1 MRKPGQPESSVLP
14 TILQGECRPAFF
26 GGQYI
31 AGILVVDGVEL
42 SDFLEPNDRSPY
54 QVTPVT
60 FPKNDSDRARFV
72 REWLVRHKD
81 ATRAGGISLMILPL
95 AACSSS
101 SSVSVGPEIT
111 DQGYVIDGYIEGA
124 SVSRLNESGNTVL
137 TDETGAFNG
146 LTGKGAIVAEG
157 GIDLATGMPF
167 LGQLR
172 APEGAGVVTPLTTLV
187 EALVAGQEMTLDNA
201 NAKVS
206 QTFGLGE
213 VELTTLD
220 PLAAGTENLEV
231 YRAGVQIANMLNQAG
246 TDGSYSLAESLA
258 DTLATE
264 SDVSLADLV
273 TDPDF
278 LESMFTDPDT
288 GDAELGSALARVL
301 ADQNVRTREA
311 DSFESIAAQQVT
323 LSGSA
328 GDIQVLAESGL
339 GFASIKVIK
348 IDPIS
353 DAALVELVLSATEG
367 LTPSV
372 VLTEV
377 RLPIEQLEDLP
388 SLSDGQRI
396 TSLVID
402 GSDADPGVELNL
414 SGLSNVDE
422 VTYTNGAGSDTLT
435 LPSDEAIAFRLA
447 ETDESGGTT
456 TLILADRSL
465 TADDNLTTTAG
476 KVNLV
481 TRGEVD
487 LSAGNLSGIASV
499 SGDSNVP
506 TDLTLTLS
514 QFKALEGGILGQSDP
529 DKGRLTSVKLV
540 NDGDQP
546 QMLEGTAGLDTVAE
560 LRLGEGLVLKLSN
573 ESELEAFNAVSTA
586 DGGRLQLSVE
596 VASALAEQQSDDYAS
611 LDRTLFGAAG
621 EYDGL
626 QNPAAVLA
634 GAARLELTDEVSIE
648 QLQTIVSAFNGEL
661 SAIDYRLSDSLVN
674 LTDPANSA
682 LVDGVNEEGYRVT
695 DEPAELGSLNANQA
709 LVLLE
714 AANFSE
720 TAFGEVV
727 VADTAA
733 ALQDVFQAS
742 EAIAFP
748 AGYRITD
755 TVTSGESVADLL
767 ASAGGSAMTLDEVEL
782 SADEVADLPALSEG
796 QQITSLTINGS
807 GEGAGVDLD
816 LSGLTN
822 VGEVTYT
829 NGSGSDTLTL
839 PSDEAINF
847 RLAETDESGGT
858 TTLILADRSLTAD
871 DNLAATVG
879 TVNLVTRG
887 EVDLSAGNLSGIA
900 SVSGDSEVSTDL
912 TLSVDQFNALDEG
925 ILGQSD
931 PDQGRLTRVTLIND
945 GDQPQILEGTA
956 GLNSIADITLGAG
969 VTLNLANSA
978 DAAAFDTVVT
988 RENSYLKLSLAS
1000 AEAVLAKQDDY
1011 QGLNRI
1017 IVDTTERFTSTDN
1030 LDVLIGSAEQL
1041 EVVDQASLEQIQ
1053 TIVSAF
1059 DGELSVIDYRLSDSL
1074 ENLTDPANSA
1084 LVDGVNEEGYRV
1096 TDEPAELGSLNA
1108 NQALA
1113 LLGGANFSET
1123 VFGEVAVADTAAA
1136 LQDVFQASE
1145 AIAFPA
1151 SYRIMDTVTSGES
1164 VADLLASAGGSA
1176 MTFDEVELGADQ
1188 VANLP
1193 ALSEGQQITSLT
1205 INGSGENAGVDLDL
1219 SGLSNVDE
1227 VTYTNGSGSDI
1238 LTLPSDEAIA
1248 FRLAETDE
1256 SGGTTTLILADRSLT
1271 ADDNLAAT
1279 VGTVNLVT
1287 RGEVDLSAGNLSGIA
1302 SVSGDSNVPTDL
1314 TLTLAQFKALEDG
1327 ILGQS
1332 DPDQGRLTS
1341 VTLINDGDQPQTL
1354 EGTAGLDT
1362 VAELRLG
1369 EGLVLKLGN
1378 PAELEA
1384 FDAVSTADGGR
1395 LELSLEVA
1403 SALAEQQA
1411 DDYTSLD
1418 RTLIGTAGEYA
1429 GLQNPGAVLAGAAR
1443 LELSDEASIEQ
1454 LRTIMESFDGGL
1466 ADIDYRLKDSLA
1478 NLSDP
1483 ENDELIAN
1491 VNEQGYELTNASGDL
1506 GELTSAEARVLNGA
1520 SNFSSNDEA
1529 LYTFDLFDSPEELAA
1544 EGNETILEKAEVIRV
1559 GGDATIAEL
1568 SDIITVGEGELTLL
1582 KLEYVLADTPENL
1595 REAPEDYLSN
1605 AISITARYE
1614 LGAEPTTIAFTPE
1627 QEGEPDL
1634 FLSVTGFKLDDSEER
1649 DSLTFDGFG
1658 LNSETILF
1666 ESELQ
1671 DDTSFSDSGVIIF
1684 DQTSAEDLST
1694 GANVQFLFSVTSL
1707 GSSFNSRIES
1717 GQNDMIFLI
1726 DSGDSA
1732 DTNIWHWTDENE
1744 NGSVQASELQ
1754 RIGELLGVS
1763 NADLPQLTNININ
1776 LPEPD
1781 SSLM

>member
-288 GDAELGSALARVL
+288 GNAELGSALARVL

-476 KVNLV
+476 K
-481 TRGEVD
+481 
-487 LSAGNLSGIASV
+487 
-499 SGDSNVP
+499 
-506 TDLTLTLS
+506 
-514 QFKALEGGILGQSDP
+514 
-529 DKGRLTSVKLV
+529 
-540 NDGDQP
+540 
-546 QMLEGTAGLDTVAE
+546 
-560 LRLGEGLVLKLSN
+560 
-573 ESELEAFNAVSTA
+573 
-586 DGGRLQLSVE
+586 
-596 VASALAEQQSDDYAS
+596 
-611 LDRTLFGAAG
+611 
-621 EYDGL
+621 
-626 QNPAAVLA
+626 
-634 GAARLELTDEVSIE
+634 
-648 QLQTIVSAFNGEL
+648 
-661 SAIDYRLSDSLVN
+661 
-674 LTDPANSA
+674 
-682 LVDGVNEEGYRVT
+682 
-695 DEPAELGSLNANQA
+695 
-709 LVLLE
+709 
-714 AANFSE
+714 
-720 TAFGEVV
+720 
-727 VADTAA
+727 
-733 ALQDVFQAS
+733 
-742 EAIAFP
+742 
-748 AGYRITD
+748 
-755 TVTSGESVADLL
+755 
-767 ASAGGSAMTLDEVEL
+767 
-782 SADEVADLPALSEG
+782 
-796 QQITSLTINGS
+796 
-807 GEGAGVDLD
+807 
-816 LSGLTN
+816 
-822 VGEVTYT
+822 
-829 NGSGSDTLTL
+829 
-839 PSDEAINF
+839 
-847 RLAETDESGGT
+847 
-858 TTLILADRSLTAD
+858 
-871 DNLAATVG
+871 
-879 TVNLVTRG
+879 
-887 EVDLSAGNLSGIA
+887 
-900 SVSGDSEVSTDL
+900 
-912 TLSVDQFNALDEG
+912 
-925 ILGQSD
+925 
-931 PDQGRLTRVTLIND
+931 
-945 GDQPQILEGTA
+945 
-956 GLNSIADITLGAG
+956 
-969 VTLNLANSA
+969 
-978 DAAAFDTVVT
+978 
-988 RENSYLKLSLAS
+988 
-1000 AEAVLAKQDDY
+1000 
-1011 QGLNRI
+1011 
-1017 IVDTTERFTSTDN
+1017 
-1030 LDVLIGSAEQL
+1030 
-1041 EVVDQASLEQIQ
+1041 
-1053 TIVSAF
+1053 
-1059 DGELSVIDYRLSDSL
+1059 
-1074 ENLTDPANSA
+1074 
-1084 LVDGVNEEGYRV
+1084 
-1096 TDEPAELGSLNA
+1096 
-1108 NQALA
+1108 
-1113 LLGGANFSET
+1113 
-1123 VFGEVAVADTAAA
+1123 
-1136 LQDVFQASE
+1136 
-1145 AIAFPA
+1145 
-1151 SYRIMDTVTSGES
+1151 
-1164 VADLLASAGGSA
+1164 
-1176 MTFDEVELGADQ
+1176 
-1188 VANLP
+1188 
-1193 ALSEGQQITSLT
+1193 
-1205 INGSGENAGVDLDL
+1205 
-1219 SGLSNVDE
+1219 
-1227 VTYTNGSGSDI
+1227 
-1238 LTLPSDEAIA
+1238 
-1248 FRLAETDE
+1248 
-1256 SGGTTTLILADRSLT
+1256 
-1271 ADDNLAAT
+1271 
-1279 VGTVNLVT
+1279 VNLVT

-1544 EGNETILEKAEVIRV
+1544 EGNETILEQAEVIRID
-1559 GGDATIAEL
+1559 GDASLAEL
-1568 SDIITVGEGELTLL
+1568 NDILDAGGGTRYHSTRP
-1582 KLEYVLADTPENL
+1582 ADRRP
-1595 REAPEDYLSN
+1595 
-1605 AISITARYE
+1605 
-1614 LGAEPTTIAFTPE
+1614 
-1627 QEGEPDL
+1627 
-1634 FLSVTGFKLDDSEER
+1634 V
-1649 DSLTFDGFG
+1649 
-1658 LNSETILF
+1658 
-1666 ESELQ
+1666 
-1671 DDTSFSDSGVIIF
+1671 
-1684 DQTSAEDLST
+1684 
-1694 GANVQFLFSVTSL
+1694 
-1707 GSSFNSRIES
+1707 
-1717 GQNDMIFLI
+1717 
-1726 DSGDSA
+1726 
-1732 DTNIWHWTDENE
+1732 
-1744 NGSVQASELQ
+1744 
-1754 RIGELLGVS
+1754 
-1763 NADLPQLTNININ
+1763 
-1776 LPEPD
+1776 
-1781 SSLM
+1781 